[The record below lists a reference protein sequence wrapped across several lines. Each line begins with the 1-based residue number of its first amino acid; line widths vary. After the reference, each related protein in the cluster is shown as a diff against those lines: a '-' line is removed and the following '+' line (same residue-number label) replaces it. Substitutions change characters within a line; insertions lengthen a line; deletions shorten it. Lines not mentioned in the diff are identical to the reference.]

1 MTWIC
6 ANCGAEHDSNSP
18 PCTECAHEQFAK
30 LEDSATAPEEIDR
43 TNAVN
48 FECAECGRL
57 HQRNNPPCTD
67 CGSMQLQP
75 THRTVDAYEGL
86 RGDTE
91 GSGRGEPAND
101 VRKITAVK
109 LFAYAYSAIML
120 LLSFGYL
127 GNIPSSSPFFFI
139 AGAVAAPAAR
149 HRIEHQCSIE
159 FSTNAVLTLVGGA
172 TLGALVVLIL
182 AS

>member
-6 ANCGAEHDSNSP
+6 ANCGAEHDSKNP

-43 TNAVN
+43 TEQVN
-48 FECAECGRL
+48 FECVECGRL
-57 HQRNNPPCTD
+57 HQRNNPPCGD

-75 THRTVDAYEGL
+75 TQRTVGMDEDLGGDVGGSL
-86 RGDTE
+86 RDESTDG
-91 GSGRGEPAND
+91 
-101 VRKITAVK
+101 VRKITAMK

-127 GNIPSSSPFFFI
+127 GNIPGSSPFFFI
-139 AGAVAAPAAR
+139 AGAVSAPAAR
-149 HRIEHQCSIE
+149 RRIERRWSVE
-159 FSTNAVLTLVGGA
+159 FSTNAVVTLIGGA
-172 TLGALVVLIL
+172 TLAALAVVAI